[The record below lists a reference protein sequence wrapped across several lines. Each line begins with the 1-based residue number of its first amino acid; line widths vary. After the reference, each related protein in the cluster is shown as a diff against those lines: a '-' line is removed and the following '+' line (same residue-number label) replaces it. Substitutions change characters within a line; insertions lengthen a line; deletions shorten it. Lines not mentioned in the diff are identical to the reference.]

1 MSDQYGKIEYTEL
14 VKHTKSWSFWFKIK
28 DFNVF
33 SNYLE
38 NKNAY
43 IIHYFSSPERYRNT
57 DYHGNRQI
65 YSSNYVIDNYGNIY
79 NVAQSSNT
87 DRGFYGEKF
96 LSLPK
101 KPKEL
106 EWTNSPHNGDGQNHT
121 FDIMHPYIIFDNKL
135 SNKSIKLIKLINMC
149 EEDCMKKLIENLLI
163 ENILEDKEDDIHFMR
178 NKNKELRD
186 TNKELLLKVDE
197 MKYFLLKVDEMKEKH
212 NELVNRLLDKI
223 VELSDTLN
231 TARMKINEKN

>member
-1 MSDQYGKIEYTEL
+1 MSEQYGKIEPFEL
-14 VKHTKSWSFWFKIK
+14 NVKKKEWGFRYICK
-28 DFNVF
+28 DFNLF
-33 SNYLE
+33 SKYLE
-38 NKNAY
+38 NKDAY
-43 IIHYFSSPERYRNT
+43 IIHYFSSFNKYRLT
-57 DYHGNRQI
+57 DAKGYNNI
-65 YSSNYVIDNYGNIY
+65 YPNNYIIDNYGNTY
-79 NVAQSSNT
+79 NVAQSLNRDYPPTSEN
-87 DRGFYGEKF
+87 FICF
-96 LSLPK
+96 LEYESK
-101 KPKEL
+101 
-106 EWTNSPHNGDGQNHT
+106 NYT
-121 FDIMHPYIIFDNKL
+121 FDKMHPYTIFNNKL
-135 SNKSIKLIKLINMC
+135 SNKQIKLLKLINIC

-163 ENILEDKEDDIHFMR
+163 ENILEDKEEDIHFMR